1 VLRLL
6 DKERGRI
13 SLTELGMAADTLELF
28 SEVVSRPHGIVLSTG
43 PTGSGKTT
51 TLYAAVEMIRT
62 GREKIL
68 TVEDPVEYELPGV
81 PQVPVNEKAGVTFA
95 TALRALLRQDP
106 DIILLGEIRDSETAQ
121 IATQAALTGHLVL
134 STLHTNDA
142 PTALTRLLDL
152 DVAAYLVASTVDAV
166 LAQRLVRVICTQ
178 CKMATHPDHAAQRRI
193 DVDALGLSNIWKGQG
208 CEACRDTGYRGR
220 TGVYELLVMD
230 NELRVELQK
239 RRGSEELRQM
249 AISKGMRT
257 LQGDGLR
264 LVRAGVTT
272 LDEVLR
278 VARA

>member
-1 VLRLL
+1 
-6 DKERGRI
+6 
-13 SLTELGMAADTLELF
+13 MAPDTMARF
-28 SEVVSRPHGIVLSTG
+28 REVIQRTHGIVLATG

-51 TLYAAVEMIRT
+51 TLYAAVDLIRT

-68 TVEDPVEYELPGV
+68 TVEDPVEYQLPGV

-106 DIILLGEIRDSETAQ
+106 DVMLVGEIRDPETAE

-166 LAQRLVRVICTQ
+166 LAQRLVRVICT
-178 CKMATHPDHAAQRRI
+178 
-193 DVDALGLSNIWKGQG
+193 
-208 CEACRDTGYRGR
+208 ACREPAPLDAAAARLLDPVGGAAHAWRGAGCASCRGTGYRGR
-220 TGVYELLVMD
+220 TGIYELLVMD
-230 NELRVELQK
+230 DDLRVEVQR
-239 RRGSEELRQM
+239 RRGSGELRQL
-249 AISKGMRT
+249 AVAGGMRT
-257 LQGDGLR
+257 LQEDGLR
-264 LVRAGVTT
+264 LVREGVTT
-272 LDEVLR
+272 LEEVLR